1 MFLEP
6 QGQKDRCMITLPD
19 KLVSC
24 YLPAMSDSPYLIVF
38 STCPDENVAEHIAET
53 LVGRQQAACINII
66 PKIRSIYRWKGNIER
81 DHEVLL
87 LIKTSKAQFQALED
101 TIAELHPY
109 ELPEIVAVS
118 VETGLADY
126 LRWIDSTLEPEE

>member
-1 MFLEP
+1 MLI
-6 QGQKDRCMITLPD
+6 ITLPG

-24 YLPAMSDSPYLIVF
+24 YLPAMSDLPYLMVF
-38 STCPDENVAEHIAET
+38 STCPDESVAEHIAET
-53 LVGRQQAACINII
+53 LVSRQQAACVNII

-81 DHEVLL
+81 DWEVLL
-87 LIKTSKAQFQALED
+87 LIKTHKAQFQALED
-101 TIAELHPY
+101 TIIELHPY

-118 VETGLADY
+118 LKTGLAAY